1 MLVNA
6 GDDAT
11 LSRDSAALSSHA
23 RPVPAEE
30 VRRYFEQR
38 GPDVEK
44 ETFDPVLLRR
54 QNNQAGLTVRGEL
67 EHVDSV
73 SDSLVAGVPTR
84 RYVPAGGTAQRIAVV
99 WVHGG
104 AWVHGDLEVYDG
116 MARALANALP
126 AEVLAVDYRL
136 APEHSFPAGL
146 DDVWNVVLRA
156 VDEFDVVVL
165 AGDSSGANLA
175 AAAALKAREQGIHID
190 AQLLIYP
197 VLDANDT
204 DFKRAFRARYTPF
217 VNQARFGQSS
227 YDRIRWIWDM
237 YVPEPTRRLSP
248 FASPMRAKDLV
259 GVAPAVILTAEHD
272 ILRGEGEAY
281 AARLRHDG
289 VPVELL
295 EFPGQIHGFLQMRG
309 VFTDAARALDLG
321 VAALRRL
328 LALQPAETHPSHPA
342 QP

>member
-11 LSRDSAALSSHA
+11 LSQDSAALPSHV
-23 RPVPAEE
+23 RPVPADE

-38 GPDVEK
+38 GPDDEK

-67 EHVDSV
+67 EAVDGV

-84 RYVPAGGTAQRIAVV
+84 RYSPAGASSKRIAVV

-116 MARALANALP
+116 VARALANALP
-126 AEVLAVDYRL
+126 AEVIAVDYRL

-146 DDVWNVVLRA
+146 DDVWSVVLRA

-165 AGDSSGANLA
+165 AGDSSGGNLVA
-175 AAAALKAREQGIHID
+175 AAAVQARDQGIRID

-197 VLDANDT
+197 VLDADDT

-217 VNQARFGQSS
+217 LNQARFGQSS

-237 YVPEPTRRLSP
+237 YVPELTRRASP
-248 FASPMRAKDLV
+248 LASPMRAKDLV
-259 GVAPAVILTAEHD
+259 GVAPAVIITAEHD
-272 ILRGEGEAY
+272 ILRGEAEAY
-281 AARLRHDG
+281 AARLRGDA

-309 VFTDAARALDLG
+309 VFADAARALDLS
-321 VAALRRL
+321 VAALHRV
-328 LALQPAETHPSHPA
+328 LALQPSEIHPP